1 MISYLKNN
9 FLSIFYG
16 INLYILLIDSGGPFG
31 IRVMTFILILLF
43 TFFLIIIN
51 LKYHKNNIV
60 TFMDLIILFLI
71 SLGILSVSI
80 NSIQFENAIG
90 SFYFLFFL
98 FFTSKVFTLLNTK
111 EFFEGIV
118 IAGYLFSLTILV
130 VYFSLFLDFPLSSD
144 FIIDSMSKVPG
155 SFRFNETLGFPY
167 PLVYFQAT
175 LTLVPCAMAAY
186 FIDKKKTS
194 YFFLFILLIV
204 LSRFSVLVVVMLILM
219 LKFFKIKLLS
229 KLFMY
234 FFIPL
239 ITISLLLNV
248 VVYLNNFTD
257 YVPTYESA
265 NVRIGHVVSTIE
277 SLNINNIIFGEGP
290 GSVFYTLGRLEF
302 TDTTELSY
310 LELLRE
316 FGLIWFIVFIVFINI
331 ILYHLYKLKSYEVL
345 ITIYSFLLVGFSQPV
360 IKSLSLSILLGFAI
374 SIIYTQH
381 LIKKGN
387 DAKS

>member
-1 MISYLKNN
+1 
-9 FLSIFYG
+9 
-16 INLYILLIDSGGPFG
+16 
-31 IRVMTFILILLF
+31 
-43 TFFLIIIN
+43 
-51 LKYHKNNIV
+51 
-60 TFMDLIILFLI
+60 
-71 SLGILSVSI
+71 
-80 NSIQFENAIG
+80 
-90 SFYFLFFL
+90 
-98 FFTSKVFTLLNTK
+98 
-111 EFFEGIV
+111 
-118 IAGYLFSLTILV
+118 
-130 VYFSLFLDFPLSSD
+130 
-144 FIIDSMSKVPG
+144 
-155 SFRFNETLGFPY
+155 
-167 PLVYFQAT
+167 
-175 LTLVPCAMAAY
+175 
-186 FIDKKKTS
+186 
-194 YFFLFILLIV
+194 
-204 LSRFSVLVVVMLILM
+204 
-219 LKFFKIKLLS
+219 
-229 KLFMY
+229 MY